1 MKNFTLKLACFAVLT
16 VLVLPAIAAAADCNE
31 NFCPLGPGDKVWLP
45 FLTQGSGLTGA
56 PTFGRLMVIVLNF
69 ALLIAGSVATL
80 FLIIGAFRYLTSS
93 GNEEAAEA
101 AKKMMTN
108 AVVGLI
114 IIIMSFAMIY
124 IITRALLTGS
134 PAA

>member
-1 MKNFTLKLACFAVLT
+1 MNFLLAVVIISYLAFMQQIDEPDIHDVYLLLLKT
-16 VLVLPAIAAAADCNE
+16 
-31 NFCPLGPGDKVWLP
+31 
-45 FLTQGSGLTGA
+45 S
-56 PTFGRLMVIVLNF
+56 
-69 ALLIAGSVATL
+69 L